1 MALLY
6 LFKTLRNSQE
16 FLSGF
21 RGIVV
26 DHFLFAYQYPV
37 LYTIYTD
44 NIITRQNMQTATI
57 RISEAS
63 RRILR
68 EISRRD
74 KKSMQAVLEQ
84 AIEAYRR
91 QSFLVGLSADFAAL
105 RENEPE
111 WQAEKA
117 ERTAWDITLTD
128 GEEP

>member
-1 MALLY
+1 
-6 LFKTLRNSQE
+6 
-16 FLSGF
+16 
-21 RGIVV
+21 
-26 DHFLFAYQYPV
+26 
-37 LYTIYTD
+37 
-44 NIITRQNMQTATI
+44 MQTTTI

-74 KKSMQAVLEQ
+74 KKPMQAVLEQ

-91 QSFLVGLSADFAAL
+91 QTFLVGLSADFAAL
-105 RENEPE
+105 RENGPE

-117 ERTAWDITLTD
+117 ERTAWDITMAD